1 MINFYP
7 ISYEFD
13 RMIFSVKNKYST
25 LSKIFGEDM
34 SLLTS
39 ALKQQFSRDRQE
51 YLLEVKEQPEELLKQ
66 LYQQAESMRGVSINT
81 TNYDYGQVKS
91 KINII
96 YAHRQHLVR
105 DMRPIKEIIELYPA
119 LSIADLVS
127 IKKCIFY
134 DQRITTIH
142 IGTPDHE
149 MLSLID
155 AYPII
160 QIQIAKHI
168 LNYSIVIEYNTIIT
182 TNSQSETIS
191 ILNGSYEI
199 FNIEY
204 PAKLRATLKVL
215 NDLSLV
221 AKRFLNEYKLNN
233 HSMCNLYIFHQ
244 ISLTLTYSHCL
255 HYKCEIN

>member
-119 LSIADLVS
+119 LSIADLLV
-127 IKKCIFY
+127 
-134 DQRITTIH
+134 
-142 IGTPDHE
+142 
-149 MLSLID
+149 ID

-160 QIQIAKHI
+160 QIQIAKNI
-168 LNYSIVIEYNTIIT
+168 KNDSIVIEYNTIIT

-191 ILNGSYEI
+191 ILNGSYGI

-221 AKRFLNEYKLNN
+221 AKRFLNEHKLNN

-244 ISLTLTYSHCL
+244 ISLTLTYSHFL